1 MAVFYTKSKSEILS
15 QIMNSLSR
23 NAGITNTSPGS
34 IARAFADAVSDQI
47 GDLYTILKYNMDQ
60 TMISTASGRNLDLIG
75 ELYSV
80 QRKQITETLAADRN
94 IANVI
99 FSIAKSY
106 SREIII
112 PKGTL
117 VYNDIATEANLQ
129 FPFSLV
135 DDVSI
140 QPGSKRTY
148 GQIVPSF
155 SGQSF
160 TAAIGTLT
168 RTNFIPPP
176 GVVLSVQNIKEIH
189 NRIDYESDENYRRR
203 IIRSVKLYSAGTVE
217 AIRLASL
224 SVKGVR
230 DIRIREAS
238 YGIGSCDVIVVP
250 ESAAT
255 SPVVDRLVREELIDY
270 RPVGINLVVSMAT
283 RVPVGAVVN
292 LVLSSGVPASSG
304 NAIATQVAYFIKR
317 YLNSLT
323 IGDTLNIEAMRA
335 QAFLASDL
343 ISEISFSSIT
353 VAGVEIPQENYSL
366 SSDRSYMTAGLVAV
380 YPAIMGAGAY

>member
-1 MAVFYTKSKSEILS
+1 MAVFYTKSKSEILN

-47 GDLYTILKYNMDQ
+47 GDLYTILKFNMDQ

-80 QRKQITETLAADRN
+80 KRKQITETLATDRN

-99 FSIAKSY
+99 FSIAKVY
-106 SREIII
+106 SRSIVI

-117 VYNDIATEANLQ
+117 IYNDIATEANLQ

-135 DDVSI
+135 EDVTI
-140 QPGSKRTY
+140 EVGSKRTY
-148 GQIVPSF
+148 GQVIPSF

-160 TAAIGTLT
+160 TAAIGSLT

-176 GVVLSVQNIKEIH
+176 GVVLSVQNTKEIH

-217 AIRLASL
+217 AIRLAAL
-224 SVKGVR
+224 AVKGVR
-230 DIRIREAS
+230 DVRIREAS
-238 YGIGSCDVIVVP
+238 YGIGSCEVVIVP
-250 ESAAT
+250 ESVTT
-255 SPVVDRLVREELIDY
+255 SSTIDRAVFDQLVDY
-270 RPVGINLVVSMAT
+270 RPIGINMNISVAN
-283 RVPVGAVVN
+283 RVPIGAVVN
-292 LVLSSGVPASSG
+292 IILSSGVSQAQGSS
-304 NAIATQVAYFIKR
+304 IANQAAYFIKR

-323 IGDTLNIEAMRA
+323 IGDTLNIESMKS

-343 ISEISFSSIT
+343 ILEVSIST
-353 VAGVEIPQENYSL
+353 LTAAGVEIPQENYSL
-366 SSDRSYMTAGLVAV
+366 PNSVSYMTAGFVGV

>member
-80 QRKQITETLAADRN
+80 KRKQITETLAADRN

-117 VYNDIATEANLQ
+117 IYNDIATEANLQ
-129 FPFSLV
+129 FPFSLAE
-135 DDVSI
+135 DVSI

-148 GQIVPSF
+148 GQVVPSF
-155 SGQSF
+155 AGQSF

-176 GVVLSVQNIKEIH
+176 GVVLSVQNVKEIH

-224 SVKGVR
+224 AVKGVR
-230 DIRIREAS
+230 DVRIREAS
-238 YGIGSCDVIVVP
+238 YGIGSCDIIIVP
-250 ESAAT
+250 ESVAT
-255 SPVVDRLVREELIDY
+255 TPVIDRLVREELIDY
-270 RPVGINLVVSMAT
+270 RPVGINLVVSMAA
-283 RVPVGAVVN
+283 RVPIGAVVN
-292 LVLSSGVPASSG
+292 IVLSSGVPRSSG
-304 NAIATQVAYFIKR
+304 DSIANQVAYFIKR

-343 ISEISFSSIT
+343 ISEVSFSSIT
-353 VAGVEIPQENYSL
+353 AAGVEIPQENYSL

>member
-1 MAVFYTKSKSEILS
+1 MAIFYTKTKSEILS

-80 QRKQITETLAADRN
+80 KRKQVTETLAADRN
-94 IANVI
+94 LANVI

-106 SREIII
+106 SRTITI

-129 FPFSLV
+129 FPFSLAN
-135 DDVSI
+135 DVSI
-140 QPGSKRTY
+140 EMGSKRSY
-148 GQIVPSF
+148 GQVVPSF

-160 TAAIGTLT
+160 TAAVGTLT

-224 SVKGVR
+224 AVKGVR
-230 DIRIREAS
+230 DVRIREAT
-238 YGIGSCDVIVVP
+238 YGIGSCDVIIVP
-250 ESAAT
+250 ESVST
-255 SPVVDRLVREELIDY
+255 TPVIERFVREQLVDY

-292 LVLSSGVPASSG
+292 LILSSGVPESSG
-304 NAIATQVAYFIKR
+304 NSIATQVAYFMKR

-323 IGDTLNIEAMRA
+323 IGDNLNIETMRG
-335 QAFLASDL
+335 QAFMASDL
-343 ISEISFSSIT
+343 ISEVSFSSIT
-353 VAGVEIPQENYSL
+353 VGGIEIPQENYSL
-366 SSDRSYMTAGLVAV
+366 SSDRAYMAAGLVAV
-380 YPAIMGAGAY
+380 YPAIMGAGKY

>member
-80 QRKQITETLAADRN
+80 KRKQITETLAADRN

-148 GQIVPSF
+148 GQVVPSF

-176 GVVLSVQNIKEIH
+176 GVVLSVQNVKEIH

-224 SVKGVR
+224 AVKGVR
-230 DIRIREAS
+230 DVRIREAS

-255 SPVVDRLVREELIDY
+255 APVIDRLVREELIDY

>member
-80 QRKQITETLAADRN
+80 KRKQITETLAADRN

-148 GQIVPSF
+148 GQVVPSF

-224 SVKGVR
+224 AVKGVR
-230 DIRIREAS
+230 DVRIREAS

-255 SPVVDRLVREELIDY
+255 APVIDRLVREELIDY

>member
-1 MAVFYTKSKSEILS
+1 
-15 QIMNSLSR
+15 MNSLSR

-80 QRKQITETLAADRN
+80 KRKQVTETLAADRN
-94 IANVI
+94 LANVI

-106 SREIII
+106 SRTIII

-129 FPFSLV
+129 FPFSLAN
-135 DDVSI
+135 DVSI
-140 QPGSKRTY
+140 EMGSKRSY
-148 GQIVPSF
+148 GQVVPSF

-160 TAAIGTLT
+160 TAAVGTLT

-224 SVKGVR
+224 AVKGVR
-230 DIRIREAS
+230 DVRIREAT
-238 YGIGSCDVIVVP
+238 YGIGSCDVIIVP
-250 ESAAT
+250 ESVST
-255 SPVVDRLVREELIDY
+255 TPVIERFVREQLVDY

-292 LVLSSGVPASSG
+292 VILSSGVPESSG
-304 NAIATQVAYFIKR
+304 NSIATQVAYFMKR

-323 IGDTLNIEAMRA
+323 IGDNLNIETMRG
-335 QAFLASDL
+335 QAFMASDL
-343 ISEISFSSIT
+343 ISEVSFSSIT
-353 VAGVEIPQENYSL
+353 VGGIEIPQENYSL
-366 SSDRSYMTAGLVAV
+366 SSDRAYMAAGLVAV
-380 YPAIMGAGAY
+380 YPAIMGAGKY

>member
-80 QRKQITETLAADRN
+80 KRKQITETLAADRN

-148 GQIVPSF
+148 GQVVPSF

-168 RTNFIPPP
+168 KTNFIPPP
-176 GVVLSVQNIKEIH
+176 GVVLSVQNVKEIH

-224 SVKGVR
+224 AVKGVR
-230 DIRIREAS
+230 DVRIREAS

-255 SPVVDRLVREELIDY
+255 APVIDRLVREELIDY

-283 RVPVGAVVN
+283 RIPVGAVVN

>member
-1 MAVFYTKSKSEILS
+1 MAIFYTKTKSEILS

-80 QRKQITETLAADRN
+80 KRKQVTETLAADRN
-94 IANVI
+94 LANVI

-106 SREIII
+106 SRTITI

-129 FPFSLV
+129 FPFSLAN
-135 DDVSI
+135 DVSI
-140 QPGSKRTY
+140 EMGSKRSY
-148 GQIVPSF
+148 GQVVPSF

-160 TAAIGTLT
+160 TAAVGTLT

-224 SVKGVR
+224 AVKGVR
-230 DIRIREAS
+230 DVRIREAT
-238 YGIGSCDVIVVP
+238 YGIGSCDVIIVP
-250 ESAAT
+250 ESVST
-255 SPVVDRLVREELIDY
+255 TPVIERFVREQLVDY

-292 LVLSSGVPASSG
+292 VILSSGVPESSG
-304 NAIATQVAYFIKR
+304 NSIATQVAYFMKR

-323 IGDTLNIEAMRA
+323 IGDNLNIETMRG
-335 QAFLASDL
+335 QAFMASDL
-343 ISEISFSSIT
+343 ISEVSFSSIT
-353 VAGVEIPQENYSL
+353 VGGIEIPQENYSL
-366 SSDRSYMTAGLVAV
+366 SSDRAYMAAGLVAV
-380 YPAIMGAGAY
+380 YPAIMGAGKY